1 MDGHAYW
8 HWTYRTFGVIVA
20 GTERSTAMTTF
31 AIAALVLIMLP
42 GPDQALITGN
52 SLRGGRCG
60 GVLTMLGGVLGV
72 TVHAGA
78 AALGLS
84 ALLIASATA
93 FTALKIVG
101 AVYLLWLAVQ
111 MLRSATRS
119 RRSPE
124 VEQVVGP
131 QRWSAYLRQGFLSN
145 ALNPKVALF
154 FVTFLPQFLAAD
166 SGSPRAEALLLSG
179 IFAVLY
185 VAWFG
190 LYIAVVDRLGR
201 WLRRPRVKAR
211 IEQFT
216 GLVLATVAV
225 RLVAADH

>member
-1 MDGHAYW
+1 
-8 HWTYRTFGVIVA
+8 
-20 GTERSTAMTTF
+20 MTTF
-31 AIAALVLIMLP
+31 AVAALLLIMMP

-52 SLRGGRCG
+52 SLRGGRRG
-60 GVLTMLGGVLGV
+60 GLLTMLGGVLGV
-72 TVHAGA
+72 AVHAGG

-111 MLRSATRS
+111 MLRSARRTS
-119 RRSPE
+119 REPDDAA
-124 VEQVVGP
+124 VVAVP
-131 QRWSAYLRQGFLSN
+131 QRWTAYVRQGFLSN
-145 ALNPKVALF
+145 ALNVKVALF
-154 FVTFLPQFLAAD
+154 FVTFLPQFLSVD

-179 IFAVLY
+179 IFAVLF
-185 VAWFG
+185 VAWFA

-225 RLVAADH
+225 RLATAAH

>member
-1 MDGHAYW
+1 
-8 HWTYRTFGVIVA
+8 
-20 GTERSTAMTTF
+20 MTTF
-31 AIAALVLIMLP
+31 AVAALLLIMMP

-52 SLRGGRCG
+52 SLRGGRRG
-60 GVLTMLGGVLGV
+60 GLLTMLGGVLGV
-72 TVHAGA
+72 AVHAGG

-111 MLRSATRS
+111 MLRSA
-119 RRSPE
+119 RRTGREPDDA
-124 VEQVVGP
+124 VVAVP
-131 QRWSAYLRQGFLSN
+131 QRWSAYVRQGFLSN
-145 ALNPKVALF
+145 ALNVKVALF
-154 FVTFLPQFLAAD
+154 FVTFLPQFLSVD
-166 SGSPRAEALLLSG
+166 SASPRVEALLLSAV
-179 IFAVLY
+179 FAVLF

-225 RLVAADH
+225 RLATVAH